1 MLIRFHPDGVA
12 SRIGEGGFDEV
23 GFALVLRVIGGDDC
37 RADDLLFPGVLP
49 LSSIACIVEIFSLSE
64 QPEVVWVG
72 LVSVLRFRF
81 HQYRYSVKN
90 LTACRQLVRRHVQRK
105 KMRYRCYPVLSSVR
119 SAACESEILSDMCV
133 CSLLI

>member
-1 MLIRFHPDGVA
+1 MQVHANISSEYKVNTSDYRDCPLLNVPTNFCRRYPSNA
-12 SRIGEGGFDEV
+12 TV
-23 GFALVLRVIGGDDC
+23 GFILQMIFSLQVCCPYPQLLALSRFV
-37 RADDLLFPGVLP
+37 
-49 LSSIACIVEIFSLSE
+49 SLSE

-119 SAACESEILSDMCV
+119 SAATRSYAP
-133 CSLLI
+133 